1 MLAINN
7 FAKNDSRKERTM
19 TTRAGGAD
27 QLAICD
33 RCRMTFKHS
42 QLMKDPNALGLRVC
56 KDCKDQFNPYRL
68 PVRQCDPIALPW
80 VRPMVHLVAPRYLIT
95 EEQAISPAQAK
106 QSYIEVEQDTAI
118 QATGNTASPIT
129 EFPLPNIEYDY
140 PAFQDEKNLE
150 ERLSPRMQKL
160 LTEE

>member
-1 MLAINN
+1 
-7 FAKNDSRKERTM
+7 M
-19 TTRAGGAD
+19 TTRASGAD

-56 KDCKDQFNPYRL
+56 RHCRDQFNPYRL
-68 PVRQCDPIALPW
+68 PPRQVDPIALPW

-95 EEQAISPAQAK
+95 EDQAVSPAQNR
-106 QSYIEVEQDTAI
+106 QDYIEVEPKTAI
-118 QATGNTASPIT
+118 RATGNVASPIT
-129 EFPLPNIEYDY
+129 EFPIPNIEYDY
-140 PAFQDEKNLE
+140 PAFQEEQVE
-150 ERLSPRMQKL
+150 ERLSPRMKKI